1 MKLMYVLLFFIP
13 VIYLKESLLK
23 NEQSRPKDA
32 KKKCLAL
39 DIFNE
44 KKNETDNYCSIPDIS
59 IALLGKNIKSH
70 QHSKLREGTFER
82 YNPCFKNCE

>member
-44 KKNETDNYCSIPDIS
+44 KKMKLTIIAQFLIS
-59 IALLGKNIKSH
+59 L
-70 QHSKLREGTFER
+70 
-82 YNPCFKNCE
+82 

>member
-44 KKNETDNYCSIPDIS
+44 KK
-59 IALLGKNIKSH
+59 K
-70 QHSKLREGTFER
+70 
-82 YNPCFKNCE
+82 

>member
-44 KKNETDNYCSIPDIS
+44 KKKMKLTIIAQFLIS
-59 IALLGKNIKSH
+59 L
-70 QHSKLREGTFER
+70 
-82 YNPCFKNCE
+82 

>member
-1 MKLMYVLLFFIP
+1 MCCCFSFRLFT
-13 VIYLKESLLK
+13 LKKVLK

-44 KKNETDNYCSIPDIS
+44 KNETDNYCSIPGIS

-82 YNPCFKNCE
+82 YNLCFKNCEQQLL

>member
-1 MKLMYVLLFFIP
+1 MK
-13 VIYLKESLLK
+13 
-23 NEQSRPKDA
+23 
-32 KKKCLAL
+32 
-39 DIFNE
+39 